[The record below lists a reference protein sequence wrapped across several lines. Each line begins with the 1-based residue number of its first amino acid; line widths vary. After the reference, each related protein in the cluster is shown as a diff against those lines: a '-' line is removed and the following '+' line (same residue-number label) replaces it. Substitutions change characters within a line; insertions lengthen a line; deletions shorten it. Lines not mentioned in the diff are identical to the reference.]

1 MCPLPPYKITG
12 VRESESNALNALEPS
27 SDTYP
32 KTQPSTGDP
41 TSIILSLISPFLSW
55 FFFSLCFPSFCLC
68 WLFCRKIS
76 KKKKKNC
83 SLFCFD
89 FLVSEIDNNVL
100 ALAGYAWLLGKS
112 RKREFG
118 SFSLFLPFW
127 KLILKNSTEIN
138 YMVLLGLAE

>member
-1 MCPLPPYKITG
+1 MIFYFFPFAFPLS
-12 VRESESNALNALEPS
+12 VCV
-27 SDTYP
+27 D
-32 KTQPSTGDP
+32 
-41 TSIILSLISPFLSW
+41 
-55 FFFSLCFPSFCLC
+55 CFVVKFQ
-68 WLFCRKIS
+68 